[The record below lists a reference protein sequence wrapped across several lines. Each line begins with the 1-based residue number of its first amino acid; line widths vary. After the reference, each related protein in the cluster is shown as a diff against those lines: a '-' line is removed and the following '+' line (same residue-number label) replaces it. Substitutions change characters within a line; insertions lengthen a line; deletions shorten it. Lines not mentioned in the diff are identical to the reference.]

1 MNQTPPRT
9 GEVLERDDGRGWR
22 RWPPAPR
29 RPFPRAGALLVLVG
43 IGLLARQLLPGLGL
57 VTIFLL
63 ALAGMFALDVVV
75 TRVRWPL
82 LPAALLA
89 ALGIG
94 RLASEVGLVR
104 GESITALLLG
114 AVFLGVWALSRRSP
128 TTRRPPRAG
137 GAAAPAAVQ
146 RGRPDWALWLGVIFA
161 AIGVVQLT
169 DDIPNLPDL
178 GGLWPLVVVAVGVV
192 LVVVGLRRERSQG

>member
-1 MNQTPPRT
+1 MSEQPPRT
-9 GEVLERDDGRGWR
+9 GEVLDRDDGRGWT
-22 RWPPAPR
+22 RWPPTPR
-29 RPFPRAGALLVLVG
+29 RPFPRAGALLVVGG
-43 IGLLARQLLPGLGL
+43 IGLLARQVLPGLGL

-63 ALAGMFALDVVV
+63 ALAGMFALDVVF
-75 TRVRWPL
+75 TRARWPL

-114 AVFLGVWALSRRSP
+114 GVFLGLWALAGRGA
-128 TTRRPPRAG
+128 TTTHGHARRPG
-137 GAAAPAAVQ
+137 SGAPLAIA
-146 RGRPDWALWLGVIFA
+146 RTGRPDWALWLGVIFA

-178 GGLWPLVVVAVGVV
+178 GGLWPLVVVAVGFV
-192 LVVVGLRRERSQG
+192 LVVVGLRRERS